1 MHNCIDEKIAKE
13 INEFFKKINYPNK
26 ISFVKNSNDNS
37 EYKNLIFFQKNGTN
51 VNISDTYESLG
62 NQTLIEILPAFM
74 HAIKNKGMLIVD
86 EFSSGLH
93 NELEE
98 CLIKYFFHYA
108 KNSQLFLTTH
118 STNVLNTT
126 IIRPDQVYSLY
137 FDKTTKIKRFSDEMP
152 RESQNLEK
160 MYLSGVFDGTPKYNK

>member
-98 CLIKYFFHYA
+98 CIIKYFFHYSH
-108 KNSQLFLTTH
+108 KLKYIYQVHFLFLNNILSH
-118 STNVLNTT
+118 CL
-126 IIRPDQVYSLY
+126 QLKY
-137 FDKTTKIKRFSDEMP
+137 
-152 RESQNLEK
+152 
-160 MYLSGVFDGTPKYNK
+160 YLHYLPHT